1 LFYAEEQFLKARVNK
16 LELVRAGARSRDLK
30 SRIPLSIFLFLL
42 ATGTAGA
49 QNARVT
55 VRAGYFPNVTHS
67 QALVGRA
74 HGRFE
79 QALGPDVRI
88 EWKVFNAG
96 PSVIEALFARA
107 LDLAY
112 VGPNPAIAGYVRS
125 KGEAL
130 RVIAGATSGGAALV
144 VRTATGIAKP
154 EDFHSKKIAA
164 PQLGNT
170 QDIALRA
177 WLQAHNLKTRE
188 KGGDVLVIPI
198 ANPEQLTLFLKG
210 EIDAAW
216 APEPWAS
223 RLIQE
228 ANARLFVDE
237 RDLWPNRQFV
247 TAHLIVRTS
256 FLREHP
262 EVVKNWL
269 RAHIELT
276 EWINAKP
283 AEAKQVVN
291 QQIQKDT
298 GKALPPKVLDESF
311 SRLQATYDP
320 IRSSLLTSAQ
330 QAYDAGFLGRERPDL
345 SGLYDLTLLNEVLLE
360 KKAKPIQ

>member
-1 LFYAEEQFLKARVNK
+1 ML
-16 LELVRAGARSRDLK
+16 
-30 SRIPLSIFLFLL
+30 LL
-42 ATGTAGA
+42 ATSPARGQST
-49 QNARVT
+49 RVT

-74 HGRFE
+74 RGRFE
-79 QALGPDVRI
+79 QALGSGAQI

-96 PSVIEALFARA
+96 PSVIEALFAGA

-112 VGPNPAIAGYVRS
+112 VGPNPAVAGYVRS

-144 VRTATGIAKP
+144 VRTASGIQKP
-154 EDFHSKKIAA
+154 DDFHGKKIAT

-170 QDIALRA
+170 QDVALRA

-188 KGGDVLVIPI
+188 RGGDVLVIPI
-198 ANPEQLTLFLKG
+198 ANPDQLTLFLKG

-223 RLIQE
+223 RLIQG
-228 ANARLFVDE
+228 ASARLFVDE

-247 TAHLIVRTS
+247 TAHLIVRTP

-262 EVVKNWL
+262 GVVKNWL

-283 AEAKQVVN
+283 AEAKQIIN

-320 IRSSLLTSAQ
+320 IRSSLLTSTQ

-345 SGLYDLTLLNEVLLE
+345 SGLYDLAPLNEVLLE

>member
-1 LFYAEEQFLKARVNK
+1 V
-16 LELVRAGARSRDLK
+16 G
-30 SRIPLSIFLFLL
+30 FLFSPWSNCLKLRTVLTIFFLLL
-42 ATGTAGA
+42 AAGEASA
-49 QNARVT
+49 QSAPVA

-74 HGRFE
+74 QGRFE
-79 QALGPDVRI
+79 KALGSSAHI

-96 PSVIEALFARA
+96 PSVIEALFAGA

-112 VGPNPAIAGYVRS
+112 IGPNPVIAGYVRS

-144 VRTATGIAKP
+144 VRPAAGIEKP
-154 EDFHSKKIAA
+154 EDFRGRKIAT

-170 QDIALRA
+170 QDVALRA
-177 WLQAHNLKTRE
+177 WLQSHNLKTRE

-198 ANPEQLTLFLKG
+198 ANPDQLTLFLKG

-223 RLIQE
+223 RLILE

-237 RDLWPNRQFV
+237 RELWPNRQFV
-247 TAHLIVRTS
+247 TAHLIVRTA
-256 FLREHP
+256 FLQAHP
-262 EVVKNWL
+262 DVVKNWL
-269 RAHIELT
+269 RAHVELT

-283 AEAKQVVN
+283 AEARQIVN

-298 GKALPPKVLDESF
+298 GKALSPQVLDQSF

-320 IRSSLLTSAQ
+320 IRTSLLTSAQ
-330 QAYDAGFLGRERPDL
+330 QAFDAGFLGRERPDL
-345 SGLYDLTLLNEVLLE
+345 SGLYDLSLLNEILQE
-360 KKAKPIQ
+360 KKANPIQ

>member
-1 LFYAEEQFLKARVNK
+1 VGFLFSTWSNGLQL
-16 LELVRAGARSRDLK
+16 RSVLT
-30 SRIPLSIFLFLL
+30 ILFLL
-42 ATGTAGA
+42 VAAGRASA
-49 QNARVT
+49 QSASVA

-74 HGRFE
+74 QGRFE
-79 QALGPDVRI
+79 KALGSSAHI

-96 PSVIEALFARA
+96 PSVIEALFAGA

-112 VGPNPAIAGYVRS
+112 IGPNPAIAGYVRS

-144 VRTATGIAKP
+144 VRPAAGIEKP
-154 EDFHSKKIAA
+154 EDFRGKKIAT

-170 QDIALRA
+170 QDVALRA
-177 WLQAHNLKTRE
+177 WLQSHNLRTRE

-198 ANPEQLTLFLKG
+198 ANPDQLTLFLKG

-247 TAHLIVRTS
+247 TAHLIVRTA

-262 EVVKNWL
+262 DVVKNWL
-269 RAHIELT
+269 RAHVELT

-283 AEAKQVVN
+283 AEAKQIVN

-298 GKALPPKVLDESF
+298 GKALSPQVLDQSF

-320 IRSSLLTSAQ
+320 IRTSLLTSAQ
-330 QAYDAGFLGRERPDL
+330 QAFDAGFLGRERPDL
-345 SGLYDLTLLNEVLLE
+345 SGLYDLSLLNEILQE

>member
-1 LFYAEEQFLKARVNK
+1 MESEKV
-16 LELVRAGARSRDLK
+16 K
-30 SRIPLSIFLFLL
+30 SRSVLTMLLFLL
-42 ATGTAGA
+42 ASGQTGA
-49 QNARVT
+49 QNTPVT

-67 QALVGRA
+67 QALAGRA
-74 HGRFE
+74 LGRFE
-79 QALGPDVRI
+79 QALGPGARI

-96 PSVIEALFARA
+96 PSVIEALFAGV

-112 VGPNPAIAGYVRS
+112 IGPNPAIAGYVRS

-130 RVIAGATSGGAALV
+130 RVVAGATSGGAALV
-144 VRTATGIAKP
+144 VRPAAGIAKP
-154 EDFHSKKIAA
+154 EDFHGKKVAT

-170 QDIALRA
+170 QDVALRA
-177 WLQAHNLKTRE
+177 WMQAHNLKTRE

-198 ANPEQLTLFLKG
+198 ANPDQLTLFLKG

-262 EVVKNWL
+262 DVVKNWL

-283 AEAKQVVN
+283 TEAKQIIN

-298 GKALPPKVLDESF
+298 GKALLPKVLDESF
-311 SRLQATYDP
+311 TRLQATYDP

-330 QAYDAGFLGRERPDL
+330 QAFDAGFLGRERPDL
-345 SGLYDLTLLNEVLLE
+345 SGLYDLALLNEVLLE

>member
-1 LFYAEEQFLKARVNK
+1 M
-16 LELVRAGARSRDLK
+16 RAQSAPVS
-30 SRIPLSIFLFLL
+30 
-42 ATGTAGA
+42 
-49 QNARVT
+49 
-55 VRAGYFPNVTHS
+55 VRAGYFPSITHS

-74 HGRFE
+74 QGRYD
-79 QALGPDVRI
+79 QALGRDAHV

-96 PSVIEALFARA
+96 PTVIEALFAGA

-112 VGPNPAIAGYVRS
+112 IGPNPAIAGYVRS

-130 RVIAGATSGGAALV
+130 RVIAGTTSGGAALV
-144 VRTATGIAKP
+144 VRPAAGIGKP
-154 EDFHSKKIAA
+154 EDFHGKKVAT

-170 QDIALRA
+170 QDVALRA
-177 WLQAHNLKTRE
+177 WLQAHNLRTRE

-198 ANPEQLTLFLKG
+198 ANPDQLSLFLKG

-262 EVVKNWL
+262 DVVKNWL
-269 RAHIELT
+269 RAHVELT
-276 EWINAKP
+276 EWINARP
-283 AEAKQVVN
+283 TEAKQIVN

-298 GKALPPKVLDESF
+298 GKALPLKVLDESF

-330 QAYDAGFLGRERPDL
+330 HAYDAGFLGRERPDL
-345 SGLYDLTLLNEVLLE
+345 SGLYDLALLNEVLLE
-360 KKAKPIQ
+360 KKAKALQ

>member
-1 LFYAEEQFLKARVNK
+1 V
-16 LELVRAGARSRDLK
+16 G
-30 SRIPLSIFLFLL
+30 FLFSPWSNGLKLRSVLTICFLLL
-42 ATGTAGA
+42 ATGQTDA
-49 QNARVT
+49 QSAPVA

-67 QALVGRA
+67 QALLGRA
-74 HGRFE
+74 QGRFE
-79 QALGPDVRI
+79 KALGSSAHI

-96 PSVIEALFARA
+96 PSVIEALFAGA

-112 VGPNPAIAGYVRS
+112 IGPNPAIAGYVRS
-125 KGEAL
+125 KGVAL

-144 VRTATGIAKP
+144 VRPAAGIEKP
-154 EDFHSKKIAA
+154 DDFRGKKIAT

-170 QDIALRA
+170 QDVALRA
-177 WLQAHNLKTRE
+177 WLQSHNLKTRE

-198 ANPEQLTLFLKG
+198 ANPDQLTLFLKG

-223 RLIQE
+223 RLILE

-247 TAHLIVRTS
+247 TAHLIVRTA

-262 EVVKNWL
+262 DVVKNWL
-269 RAHIELT
+269 RAHVELT
-276 EWINAKP
+276 EWINTKP
-283 AEAKQVVN
+283 AEARQIVN

-298 GKALPPKVLDESF
+298 GKALSPQVLDQSF

-320 IRSSLLTSAQ
+320 IRTSLLTSAQ
-330 QAYDAGFLGRERPDL
+330 QAFDAGFLGRQRPDL
-345 SGLYDLTLLNEVLLE
+345 SGLYDLSLLNEVLQE

>member
-1 LFYAEEQFLKARVNK
+1 M
-16 LELVRAGARSRDLK
+16 K
-30 SRIPLSIFLFLL
+30 SRIPLTIFLFLL
-42 ATGTAGA
+42 ATSPARA
-49 QNARVT
+49 QSTRVT

-74 HGRFE
+74 RGRFE
-79 QALGPDVRI
+79 QALGPDAHI

-96 PSVIEALFARA
+96 PSVIEALFAGA

-112 VGPNPAIAGYVRS
+112 VGPNPAVAGYVRS

-144 VRTATGIAKP
+144 VRTTGIQKP
-154 EDFHSKKIAA
+154 DDFHGMKIAT

-170 QDIALRA
+170 QDVALRA
-177 WLQAHNLKTRE
+177 WLQAHNLKTRD

-198 ANPEQLTLFLKG
+198 ANPDQLTLFLKG

-262 EVVKNWL
+262 DVVKNWL
-269 RAHIELT
+269 RAHVELT

-283 AEAKQVVN
+283 TEAKQIVN

-311 SRLQATYDP
+311 SRLQVTYDP
-320 IRSSLLTSAQ
+320 IRTSLLTSAQ

-345 SGLYDLTLLNEVLLE
+345 SGLYDLAPLNEVLLE

>member
-1 LFYAEEQFLKARVNK
+1 M
-16 LELVRAGARSRDLK
+16 K
-30 SRIPLSIFLFLL
+30 SRIPLTIFMLFL
-42 ATGTAGA
+42 ATGPARGQST
-49 QNARVT
+49 RVT
-55 VRAGYFPNVTHS
+55 VRVGYFPNVTHS

-74 HGRFE
+74 RGRFE
-79 QALGPDVRI
+79 QALGSDAHI

-96 PSVIEALFARA
+96 PSVIEALFAGA

-144 VRTATGIAKP
+144 VRTATGIQKP
-154 EDFHSKKIAA
+154 DDFHAKRIAT

-170 QDIALRA
+170 QDVALRA

-198 ANPEQLTLFLKG
+198 ANPDQLTLFLKG

-247 TAHLIVRTS
+247 TAHLIVRTP

-262 EVVKNWL
+262 DVVKNWL
-269 RAHIELT
+269 RAHVELT

-283 AEAKQVVN
+283 AEAKLIIN

-320 IRSSLLTSAQ
+320 IRTSLLTSAQ

-345 SGLYDLTLLNEVLLE
+345 SGLYDLALLNEVLLE
-360 KKAKPIQ
+360 KKAKPVQ